1 MHLAEFAVVNLPEG
15 SAYSHH
21 RRDEVCANYQKFRFH
36 GECSHGKRACAR
48 RCPFASVKKD
58 VVHEGV
64 KCLPTASSAAHT
76 QGTGLRHLPFLR
88 AARRKYTPV
97 IRERGRAGNGLKGH
111 PSIEQSGRQESTRD
125 AADVRFGS

>member
-1 MHLAEFAVVNLPEG
+1 MRLAPIVRYFGFMANSPMENGRA
-15 SAYSHH
+15 
-21 RRDEVCANYQKFRFH
+21 RDGALRI
-36 GECSHGKRACAR
+36 G
-48 RCPFASVKKD
+48 KKD